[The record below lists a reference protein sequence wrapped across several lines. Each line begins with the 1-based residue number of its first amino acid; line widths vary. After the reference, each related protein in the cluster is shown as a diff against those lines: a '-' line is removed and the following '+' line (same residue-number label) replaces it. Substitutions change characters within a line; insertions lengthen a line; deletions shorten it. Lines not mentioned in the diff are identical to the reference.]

1 VKQQKKK
8 EKNKMTEN
16 TNTPFEKRC
25 EILADLWLNYKNDV
39 SFSDFI
45 EYNDLG
51 LPLAYAFANGI
62 LDYSASEKAKP
73 FINEAWDLLLSGLE
87 QEDTGFES
95 LDGLLSE

>member
-1 VKQQKKK
+1 
-8 EKNKMTEN
+8 MTEN

-39 SFSDFI
+39 SFSDFM

-51 LPLAYAFANGI
+51 LPLAYALSNSI

-73 FINEAWDLLLSGLE
+73 FVNEAWDLLLSGMGVEDIGYASLNDLLDLE
-87 QEDTGFES
+87 
-95 LDGLLSE
+95 